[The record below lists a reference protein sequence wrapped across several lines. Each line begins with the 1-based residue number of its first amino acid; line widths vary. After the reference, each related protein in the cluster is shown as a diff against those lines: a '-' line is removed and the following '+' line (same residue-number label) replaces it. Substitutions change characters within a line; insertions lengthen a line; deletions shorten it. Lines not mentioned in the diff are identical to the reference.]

1 MSRAAAALIPEM
13 EARTVAARRRGSSSA
28 GQAPAAF
35 APSPQTA
42 PRRKRTATPKP
53 APRIKAPKAAVK
65 AVPKTGR
72 RRPASKPVAPK
83 TVKPARRT
91 RSHGSG
97 STPTGTARTAGSTKA
112 VRRAERKVAR
122 GAMRQ
127 NARAQVVHAPLGLLD
142 RVLRGRGWVAC
153 VGALLAG
160 IVFLNVSLLEVNSG
174 IAEMGERSSEL
185 RRENSL
191 LRQEV
196 AKLAAPDRIEEKAAK
211 RGFVRPAPG
220 DIRYLQTNGTADGAA
235 ALATLDAL
243 APSTEPT
250 VPAEDPPAD
259 PLVPVAEPEPEA
271 PPLTPAAVATPAGG
285 GPP

>member
-1 MSRAAAALIPEM
+1 MARAAAALIPEM

-28 GQAPAAF
+28 AQAPAAF
-35 APSPQTA
+35 APSPQAA
-42 PRRKRTATPKP
+42 PRRKRAVAPKP
-53 APRIKAPKAAVK
+53 AARTKASKAAVK
-65 AVPKTGR
+65 AAPKTAR
-72 RRPASKPVAPK
+72 RRPASRPAAPK

-91 RSHGSG
+91 RSRGSG
-97 STPTGTARTAGSTKA
+97 STSTGGSHVGGSTRS
-112 VRRAERKVAR
+112 VRKAERKVAR

-142 RVLRGRGWVAC
+142 RILRGRGWVAC

-174 IAEMGERSSEL
+174 IAEMGERTSEL

-220 DIRYLQTNGTADGAA
+220 DIRYVQTDGAADGAA
-235 ALATLDAL
+235 ALAALDSL
-243 APSTEPT
+243 GPTTELT
-250 VPAEDPPAD
+250 VSAEQPASD

-271 PPLTPAAVATPAGG
+271 PPLTPAAVAMPAGG

>member
-28 GQAPAAF
+28 AQAPAAF
-35 APSPQTA
+35 APSPQMTS
-42 PRRKRTATPKP
+42 RGKRSATPTP
-53 APRIKAPKAAVK
+53 SARTKAPKAVVK
-65 AVPKTGR
+65 AAPKTGR

-91 RSHGSG
+91 RSRGSG
-97 STPTGTARTAGSTKA
+97 GTPTGTARTAGSTKSL
-112 VRRAERKVAR
+112 RRAQRKVAR
-122 GAMRQ
+122 GALRQ

-142 RVLRGRGWVAC
+142 RVLRGRCWVAC

-174 IAEMGERSSEL
+174 IAGMGERSSEL

-196 AKLAAPDRIEEKAAK
+196 AKLAAPDRIEKKAAK

-220 DIRYLQTNGTADGAA
+220 DIRYVQTNGTADGAA

-243 APSTEPT
+243 APT
-250 VPAEDPPAD
+250 VPAEDPLAD

-271 PPLTPAAVATPAGG
+271 RPLTPAAMATPAGG